1 MRFLKRVAQSVTL
14 LILKHSSLSLS
25 HYCAFKDLKPQLLM
39 ISKDW
44 LAICTLLQYIFYMY
58 IAHFLYRTI
67 RLSSSQHRVT
77 NDYYFLYFQVMH
89 INPEIVLSPPCL
101 SAQMPH

>member
-39 ISKDW
+39 ISKD
-44 LAICTLLQYIFYMY
+44 LIGNLHITSI
-58 IAHFLYRTI
+58 HFLYVRCPFSI
-67 RLSSSQHRVT
+67 SH
-77 NDYYFLYFQVMH
+77 
-89 INPEIVLSPPCL
+89 NPPFKFTTPSN
-101 SAQMPH
+101 